1 MSTTSA
7 ALTGRPRRA
16 RSLRR
21 LRTAAVAVSAVG
33 LTMASAGCGALLERG
48 GAYPSDDITFVIPY
62 EPGGTSDPM
71 GRAFARG
78 LEKELGV
85 SVVIENRPGGGATVG
100 TAQTMSASP
109 DGYEIGMSTNAALTY
124 YPLVEDLLPW
134 KSPSDYQPI
143 AKIGDQPAVLAVRA
157 DSPWKNLEDFVETA
171 KKKPGSL
178 QVSSS
183 GEGSSS
189 DLIMRE
195 FVSDAGL
202 DIDVVPFSGGASE
215 AEVALLGDRVEGN
228 ITFPA
233 AVKGEVEAGRMRVIA
248 VFQDDELPL
257 YPQATPTNAAGYD
270 VELSSSFYVIGPE
283 GLPDDVLE
291 RLIEASR
298 AVAESKEFQT
308 FVREN
313 GSTTEVLDPD
323 EISDQLNGLVPIYR
337 QLID

>member
-1 MSTTSA
+1 MTRTLTRRGRALA
-7 ALTGRPRRA
+7 AGG
-16 RSLRR
+16 
-21 LRTAAVAVSAVG
+21 AAV
-33 LTMASAGCGALLERG
+33 LLLASTGCGALVERG
-48 GAYPSDDITFVIPY
+48 GTYPSGDITFVIPY

-85 SVVIENRPGGGATVG
+85 SVVVENRPGGGATVG
-100 TAQTMSASP
+100 TAQTMGATP

-134 KSPSDYQPI
+134 STPADYQPI

-157 DSPWKNLEDFVETA
+157 DSPWQDLEDFTQTA
-171 KKKPGSL
+171 EKEPGTL

-195 FVSDAGL
+195 FVREAGL
-202 DIDVVPFSGGASE
+202 DIDVVPFSGGAGE
-215 AEVALLGDRVEGN
+215 AEVALLGGRVEGN
-228 ITFPA
+228 VTFPA

-248 VFQDDELPL
+248 VFQEDPLPL
-257 YPQATPTNAAGYD
+257 YPDATPTNSAGYD
-270 VELSSSFYVIGPE
+270 VDLTSSFYVIGPK
-283 GLPDDVLE
+283 GLPQDALE
-291 RLIEASR
+291 KLVEASGK
-298 AVAESKEFQT
+298 VAHSQDFET
-308 FVREN
+308 FVRDN
-313 GSTTEVLDPD
+313 GSTTEVLEPD
-323 EISDQLNGLVPIYR
+323 AVAAQLESQVPVYR